1 MQVRLEEYS
10 SAAAFVFAWL
20 CFYQRLDAALL
31 LVVDIIEIL
40 SLIEVLE
47 VMTDMGTIIQKQ
59 LL

>member
-1 MQVRLEEYS
+1 MQVQSEEFS
-10 SAAAFVFAWL
+10 SAAAFAFAWL

-31 LVVDIIEIL
+31 LMVDIIEIL